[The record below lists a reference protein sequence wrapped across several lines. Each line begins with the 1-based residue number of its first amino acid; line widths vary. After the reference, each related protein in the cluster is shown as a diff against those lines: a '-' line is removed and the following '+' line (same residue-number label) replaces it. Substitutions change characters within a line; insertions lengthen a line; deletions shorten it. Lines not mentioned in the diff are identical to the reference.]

1 MKYAVGNRVKR
12 HTKVHHLED
21 DIHGECIEEKIANVK
36 SSDSDS
42 DESDDEAVES
52 HDRDNSD
59 KVNDSDNEEFNDSDS
74 DNQSEFK
81 HFTCDFC

>member
-21 DIHGECIEEKIANVK
+21 DIHGECIEEKIANDK

-42 DESDDEAVES
+42 DESDDDAVES
-52 HDRDNSD
+52 DDRDNSD
-59 KVNDSDNEEFNDSDS
+59 KVNYSDNEKFNDSDS